1 MMIAQSAKNDT
12 HRAVLCCHPD
22 SAETG
27 TGCSMRSDC
36 LFSVIFRGL
45 PLAFIITTLGA
56 PALAEAASNDSGSL
70 GTWQAHKYEF
80 HFMGVTSTYS
90 CDGLGDK
97 LQLLLR
103 LTGARGDMHV
113 APLCA
118 RGFGV
123 PDKLAEATII
133 FSSLQPAADGSSTG
147 AGSTVSGVWRHVEL
161 STDRPREL
169 RDGDCELME
178 QFRDSVLPMFATR
191 NVQTRGECIPNQAS
205 GFFSLQFDVF
215 AATGDKAH

>member
-1 MMIAQSAKNDT
+1 
-12 HRAVLCCHPD
+12 
-22 SAETG
+22 
-27 TGCSMRSDC
+27 MRSDC
-36 LFSVIFRGL
+36 LLLAILRRL
-45 PLAFIITTLGA
+45 PLALIMIVFGA
-56 PALAEAASNDSGSL
+56 TALTVTAANDGGSP

-97 LQLLLR
+97 LQLMLR

-123 PDKLAEATII
+123 PDKLAEAAIN
-133 FSSLQPAADGSSTG
+133 FSSLQPTADGSSTNV
-147 AGSTVSGVWRHVEL
+147 GSTVSGVWRHIEL
-161 STDRPREL
+161 ATNRPREL

-215 AATGDKAH
+215 AASEDKAH